1 MQQWVEVVERKRSIK
16 QFIEQAFNEEDFYQV
31 VLCEEFI
38 EEIAGNNLEEGN
50 EMEGGK
56 ENGGHEI
63 EDKKLSEL
71 ENVLLGV
78 EVNDLDNEQ
87 DYVLGGG
94 RFALEEEMVVADY
107 KELCNKDGEVVEVV
121 IWL

>member
-1 MQQWVEVVERKRSIK
+1 M
-16 QFIEQAFNEEDFYQV
+16 
-31 VLCEEFI
+31 CEEFI
-38 EEIAGNNLEEGN
+38 EEMNGNNLEEGN

-56 ENGGHEI
+56 ENDGHEV
-63 EDKKLSEL
+63 EDRKFTEL
-71 ENVLLGV
+71 ENVVFGEALDHLDKV
-78 EVNDLDNEQ
+78 PDL
-87 DYVLGGG
+87 VSGGG

>member
-1 MQQWVEVVERKRSIK
+1 MV
-16 QFIEQAFNEEDFYQV
+16 
-31 VLCEEFI
+31 
-38 EEIAGNNLEEGN
+38 
-50 EMEGGK
+50 
-56 ENGGHEI
+56 
-63 EDKKLSEL
+63 
-71 ENVLLGV
+71 LGV
-78 EVNDLDNEQ
+78 EEKDLDNEQ